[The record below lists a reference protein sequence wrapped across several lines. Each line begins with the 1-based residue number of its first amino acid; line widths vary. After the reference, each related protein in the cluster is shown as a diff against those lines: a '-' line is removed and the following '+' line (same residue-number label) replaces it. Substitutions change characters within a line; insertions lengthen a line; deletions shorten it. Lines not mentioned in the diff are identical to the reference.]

1 MAQELCK
8 ALSPPYVCVP
18 RLWAITLRDE
28 QSLHVHDH
36 SLIDGGLSHRPISA
50 ETRGGRMAAWDK
62 SPRHAEGTL
71 ATLQFFKQIAH
82 CERDPVVVISDL
94 STCFCIWTMSLA

>member
-1 MAQELCK
+1 MSQELCK
-8 ALSPPYVCVP
+8 ALRPPYVGVP
-18 RLWAITLRDE
+18 RLRAIPLRDE

-71 ATLQFFKQIAH
+71 ATLRSSQSIRREVRSAPLSQTVEDPQLASAH
-82 CERDPVVVISDL
+82 
-94 STCFCIWTMSLA
+94 